1 MACALSREQIERTI
15 AFHGHWCPG
24 LATGVRV
31 AEWVL
36 AHLGRAADEEIVAVV
51 ETDMCAVDAVQ
62 YLCGCTYG
70 KGNLVHLDY
79 GKNAFSFYRRR
90 DGRAAR
96 LVSRP
101 DLFPD
106 IRGALGE
113 LNRKRREEGLTD
125 QERQRCRDLRAEL
138 SERIMGADFEELF
151 AIGQPNVPMPATAR
165 ILDSCLCD
173 ACGEAVMETRTRQ
186 KQGKT
191 YCIPCFEKL
200 FASTKDT
207 QPAKKTQQNQ

>member
-1 MACALSREQIERTI
+1 MACMLSREQIDRTI

-36 AHLGRAADEEIVAVV
+36 THLGRASDEEIAAVV

-70 KGNLVHLDY
+70 KGNLVHLDH

-113 LNRKRREEGLTD
+113 LNHKRQEEGLTG
-125 QERQRCRDLRAEL
+125 EEPQRFRDLRAEL
-138 SERIMGADFEELF
+138 SERIMAAGFEELF
-151 AIGQPNVPMPATAR
+151 AIGQPSLPMPATAR
-165 ILDSCLCD
+165 ILDSRICD

-186 KQGKT
+186 KQGRI

-200 FASTKDT
+200 LPTTKAT
-207 QPAKKTQQNQ
+207 KEMK

>member
-1 MACALSREQIERTI
+1 MACKLSREQIERTT

-36 AHLGRAADEEIVAVV
+36 ANLGRAADEEIVAVV

-70 KGNLVHLDY
+70 KGNLIHLDY
-79 GKNAFSFYRRR
+79 GKNAFRFYRRR

-101 DLFPD
+101 DLFPE
-106 IRGALGE
+106 IRGPLGE
-113 LNRKRREEGLTD
+113 LNRKRQAQGLTD
-125 QERQRCRDLRAEL
+125 EEEQRFRDLRAEL
-138 SERIMGADFEELF
+138 SDRIMAAGFEELF
-151 AIGQPNVPMPATAR
+151 AIGEPSMPMPATAR
-165 ILDSCLCD
+165 ILESRICD

-200 FASTKDT
+200 FSSTKTT
-207 QPAKKTQQNQ
+207 QETKQNW

>member
-1 MACALSREQIERTI
+1 MPCKLTREQIEGAK

-24 LATGVRV
+24 LATGIRA
-31 AEWVL
+31 AEWGL
-36 AHLGRAADEEIVAVV
+36 ANLGRAADEEIVAVV
-51 ETDMCAVDAVQ
+51 ETDMCAVDAIQ

-106 IRGALGE
+106 IRGAMGE
-113 LNRKRREEGLTD
+113 LTRKRQGQGLTAA
-125 QERQRCRDLRAEL
+125 EEKRFRDLRSEL
-138 SERIMGADFEELF
+138 SARIMAADFKELF
-151 AIGQPNVPMPATAR
+151 AIGQPNVPVPATAR
-165 ILDSCLCD
+165 ILESRICEV
-173 ACGEAVMETRTRQ
+173 CGEAVMETRTRQ
-186 KQGKT
+186 KQGRG
-191 YCIPCFEKL
+191 YCIPCFEAL
-200 FASTKDT
+200 E
-207 QPAKKTQQNQ
+207 KKG